1 MLPIRFNAIPWQDSA
16 MDIAEHVAALE
27 QEGVRLA
34 AAASDLDADVPPCPQ
49 WTVRDLVVHT
59 GGVHRWAASIV
70 RDRLAEDPSPTED
83 ELAKPGERDP
93 IEWFREGHAELVAT
107 LRDAD
112 AALQC
117 VTFLP
122 APSPLAFWAR
132 RQAHETAIHRADAES
147 ARGPI
152 TPYEDAFA
160 NDGID
165 EMLTGFAARRR
176 RTSAATPH
184 TLALR
189 LGDDG
194 WLVTFAPDGI
204 KSVPGAEDAECTVS
218 GTASDVYLWLWHRP
232 ANVQL
237 SGEAAVADLW
247 QAVRVRWS

>member
-1 MLPIRFNAIPWQDSA
+1 
-16 MDIAEHVAALE
+16 MDITEYIAALE

-49 WTVRDLVVHT
+49 WTVRDAVVHT
-59 GGVHRWAASIV
+59 GGVHRWATSIV
-70 RDRLAEDPSPTED
+70 RDRLAVDPAPIED
-83 ELAKPGERDP
+83 ELAKPGTRDP

-132 RQAHETAIHRADAES
+132 RQAHETAIHRADAQS
-147 ARGPI
+147 AVGPI
-152 TPYEDAFA
+152 TPYDEAFA

-176 RTSAATPH
+176 RTSAEAPR

-189 LGDDG
+189 PGDGDG

-204 KSVPGAEDAECTVS
+204 KAVRGAYDAECTIS
-218 GTASDVYLWLWHRP
+218 GSASDVYLWLWHRP
-232 ANVQL
+232 ATVQV
-237 SGEAAVADLW
+237 SGEPAVADLW

>member
-1 MLPIRFNAIPWQDSA
+1 MLIV
-16 MDIAEHVAALE
+16 EHIAALE
-27 QEGVRLA
+27 SEGARLA
-34 AAASDLDADVPPCPQ
+34 AVASDLDAEVPPCPQ
-49 WTVRDLVVHT
+49 WTVGDVVRHT

-83 ELAKPGERDP
+83 ELAEPGTRNP
-93 IEWFREGHAELVAT
+93 IEWFREGHGDLVAT

-112 AALQC
+112 VALQC

-147 ARGPI
+147 AVGPI
-152 TPYEDAFA
+152 TAYDDAFA

-176 RTSAATPH
+176 RTPAATPR

-189 LGDDG
+189 PGDDHG
-194 WLVTFAPDGI
+194 WQVTFAPDGI
-204 KSVPGAEDAECTVS
+204 KSVPGAGDAECTVS
-218 GTASDVYLWLWHRP
+218 GTASDIYLWLWHRP
-232 ANVQL
+232 ATVQVRGDQ
-237 SGEAAVADLW
+237 SVADLW

>member
-1 MLPIRFNAIPWQDSA
+1 

-27 QEGVRLA
+27 QEGIRLA
-34 AAASDLDADVPPCPQ
+34 AAATDLDADIPPCPQ
-49 WTVRDLVVHT
+49 WTVRDAVVHT

-70 RDRLAEDPSPTED
+70 RDRLAVDLGPTED
-83 ELAKPGERDP
+83 ELAKPGTRDP
-93 IEWFREGHAELVAT
+93 IEWFREGHAELVKT

-112 AALQC
+112 STLEC

-147 ARGPI
+147 ARGPV

-176 RTSAATPH
+176 RTSAATPR

-189 LGDDG
+189 PGGDDG
-194 WLVTFAPDGI
+194 WLVTFTPDGI
-204 KSVPGAEDAECTVS
+204 KSVPGMDDAECAVS

-232 ANVQL
+232 ANVQI
-237 SGEAAVADLW
+237 SGEPAVADLW